1 MINQN
6 VVGASK
12 RKLVH
17 KVNGTLIRLEE
28 GEEEESKSRET
39 VGTDEPGPRVGLHA
53 RTRTHETA
61 HTSAITPPR
70 VTSRH
75 VSTLLPEEQAREGE
89 KKGLGS
95 GREKRSDPNRST
107 AGSTAHTPPP

>member
-70 VTSRH
+70 VTSRIDAA
-75 VSTLLPEEQAREGE
+75 PRGAGEG
-89 KKGLGS
+89 
-95 GREKRSDPNRST
+95 GREKRPRI
-107 AGSTAHTPPP
+107 GQGKKE